1 MRPIAAWLVARPYNA
16 IAALV
21 ASVLLPLPIISG
33 AIMAYLALQVG
44 PSRSVSYGGVAVVV
58 LAVWALLTKT
68 SVPGLLAEAVTIWL
82 LPLVLAVLLR
92 QWRSITL
99 VMQTMVIVAVIGILA
114 FHAIVGDVDAFWVSL
129 FSVQADILSQAGLQ
143 DWADLLNE
151 NKAALAPQA
160 TLLVAF
166 SIWQGNVL
174 TLLLAYAMARSMQD
188 EMQDNKGSFG
198 RFSDLNFGRVLAI
211 MLAISSVAA
220 WFSEI
225 VWLQNAA
232 MLLFLSFWMQ
242 GLAVL
247 HWLRAEGRL
256 PVFAVIVVYA
266 LLPFLHM
273 LVISAMAATG
283 YADAWVGFR
292 RRVAA

>member
-1 MRPIAAWLVARPYNA
+1 
-16 IAALV
+16 
-21 ASVLLPLPIISG
+21 
-33 AIMAYLALQVG
+33 
-44 PSRSVSYGGVAVVV
+44 
-58 LAVWALLTKT
+58 
-68 SVPGLLAEAVTIWL
+68 VPGLLAEAATIWL

-99 VMQTMVIVAVIGILA
+99 VMQTMVIVAVVGILA
-114 FHAIVGDVDAFWVSL
+114 FHAVVDDVDAFWVNL
-129 FSVQADILSQAGLQ
+129 FSAQAQLLSQAGLQ
-143 DWADLLNE
+143 EWADLLNN

-160 TLLVAF
+160 TLIVAF

-174 TLLLAYAMARSMQD
+174 TLLLAYAMARSL
-188 EMQDNKGSFG
+188 QDNKGSFG

-211 MLAISSVAA
+211 VLAVSSVAA

-256 PVFAVIVVYA
+256 PVFAVIVLYA

-292 RRVAA
+292 RRIAA